1 MKQACGSESV
11 HNVKIRTV
19 SWFLHRCYVSYVIVQ
34 GPVLID
40 VCTVP
45 HFSEALFIPGA
56 NLRHD
61 LFHSIIV
68 STFLDRSRH
77 FKDVL

>member
-1 MKQACGSESV
+1 MVFASLLC
-11 HNVKIRTV
+11 IICD
-19 SWFLHRCYVSYVIVQ
+19 FQ